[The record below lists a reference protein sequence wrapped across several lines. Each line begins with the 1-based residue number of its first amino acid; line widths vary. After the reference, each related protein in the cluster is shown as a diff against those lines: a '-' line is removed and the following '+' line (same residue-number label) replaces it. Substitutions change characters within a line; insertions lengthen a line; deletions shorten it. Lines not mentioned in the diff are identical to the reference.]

1 MTTEWTI
8 RPATSNDAAAISRL
22 VAQAVQRSN
31 PKNYP
36 PEIVAEVVRDLTPAG
51 VAKRMHGRQTLVA
64 VEDGK
69 IVGTVCLDGAEVRSV
84 FVLPGKQ
91 GRGVG
96 KGLMRQLEEDA
107 KAQGLTRLSVPAPL
121 GADGFYRALGYVVA
135 DDDNPDGNQAAVRT
149 VVLEKT
155 L

>member
-1 MTTEWTI
+1 MTTQWTI
-8 RPATSNDAAAISRL
+8 RPATGTDAASISRL

-51 VAKRMHGRQTLVA
+51 VAKRMHGRSTLVA

-69 IVGTVCLDGAEVRSV
+69 IIGTVCLDGTEVRSV
-84 FVLPGKQ
+84 FVLPSKQ
-91 GRGVG
+91 GCGVG
-96 KGLMRQLEEDA
+96 KDLMRALEEHA
-107 KAQGLTRLSVPAPL
+107 KAQGLARLSVPAPL
-121 GADGFYRALGYVVA
+121 GADEFYRALGYVA
-135 DDDNPDGNQAAVRT
+135 AENQGGDNPSGART

>member
-1 MTTEWTI
+1 MTADWTI
-8 RPATSNDAAAISRL
+8 RPATPNDAAAISRL

-36 PEIVAEVVRDLTPAG
+36 AEIVAEVVRDLTPAG
-51 VAKRMHGRQTLVA
+51 VAKRMHGRSTLVA

-69 IVGTVCLDGAEVRSV
+69 VVGTVCLDGAEVRTV

-91 GRGVG
+91 GRGIG

-121 GADGFYRALGYVVA
+121 GADGFYRALGYVA
-135 DDDNPDGNQAAVRT
+135 AERENQGEAQATVRT
-149 VVLEKT
+149 IVLEKT